1 MAELNFTD
9 LNKYSS
15 EVNASDFS
23 SETFSGTEREDVSNK
38 SYDSGLP
45 KTVRYPNTG
54 LDDKMDFLVLRI
66 AEFEPSGVNLSN
78 LIPVQNTTNENTGE
92 ESFAVDTENITGNL
106 ALKTATES
114 NRNNLKKPKHTI
126 YLPIPRQIQDSNS
139 VQFGDGKL
147 NPLEALGAGV
157 IQAGLRNPNF
167 ESIKKGI
174 SSLISIATD
183 SATNNSE
190 AIAAAVSGRA
200 IGALGGNIRPNDLIA
215 RASGQILQPNLELL
229 FQGVQLRQFPFQFE
243 FFPRNIDEAVN
254 VKNII
259 RILKKSMAAKAQND
273 KGRGIFIK
281 QPDIFQL
288 EYKKGGGEHPFLNKF
303 LPMHLTDM
311 KINYSA
317 SGTYSTFYD
326 GTPTHMIVQC
336 SFTEVNP
343 VYKEDYAN
351 AGKGVGY

>member
-9 LNKYSS
+9 LNKYGE
-15 EVNASDFS
+15 EVNASEFS

-38 SYDSGLP
+38 SYDSDLP

-167 ESIKKGI
+167 ESIKQGI
-174 SSLISIATD
+174 SSLISTATGA
-183 SATNNSE
+183 ATNNSE

-229 FQGVQLRQFPFQFE
+229 F
-243 FFPRNIDEAVN
+243 
-254 VKNII
+254 
-259 RILKKSMAAKAQND
+259 
-273 KGRGIFIK
+273 
-281 QPDIFQL
+281 
-288 EYKKGGGEHPFLNKF
+288 
-303 LPMHLTDM
+303 
-311 KINYSA
+311 
-317 SGTYSTFYD
+317 
-326 GTPTHMIVQC
+326 
-336 SFTEVNP
+336 
-343 VYKEDYAN
+343 
-351 AGKGVGY
+351 

>member
-15 EVNASDFS
+15 EVKMSDFS
-23 SETFSGTEREDVSNK
+23 SDTFSGKEREGVNNK
-38 SYDSGLP
+38 SYDSDLP

-66 AEFEPSGVNLSN
+66 AEFEPSGVDLSN

-92 ESFAVDTENITGNL
+92 ESFAVDTENITGSL

-167 ESIKKGI
+167 ESIKQGI
-174 SSLISIATD
+174 SSLISTATGA
-183 SATNNSE
+183 ATNNSE

-243 FFPRNIDEAVN
+243 FFPRNIDEAVK

-351 AGKGVGY
+351 AGEGVGY

>member
-15 EVNASDFS
+15 EVKMSDFS
-23 SETFSGTEREDVSNK
+23 SDTFSGKEREGVNNK

-92 ESFAVDTENITGNL
+92 ESFAVDTENVTGNL

-351 AGKGVGY
+351 AGQGVGY